1 MTSTRKTLQLAL
13 ALALTAASAPAA
25 QLRPSSD
32 LLLPY
37 FEVDLEPSGM
47 TTLFA
52 VGNAS
57 EKPVEVLA
65 TLRTNWGIAILEVPF
80 TLQPDE
86 IRTVNLRDWLL
97 AGADTGD
104 PTALAA
110 SLEPAHAAAAASGQP
125 SPKDRMYYGSEVR
138 PGRAVGSVTL
148 RIQGEMLDALWGD
161 WFVVDAA
168 GGVARGEVLVDI
180 DRSGAH
186 SALCRRH
193 LLRYLSGGGFAG
205 DTEVIVWRNTGSDGS
220 DTASQPSAN
229 PGGTVEGIRLTAE
242 ASALSE
248 PGRPVESRQIEL
260 LALDRITVAELGLEE
275 SFGALRIETADDVF
289 IAVRHSAENR
299 YSVALQAHCLAS
311 SCEGKKTAL
320 GVDVLL
326 DGQEAGTPRGPLMDS
341 GSPLDWALVIT
352 NKGKLPVSGIEVE
365 GVDAIC
371 PAGELAAGESMACTA
386 TGTALSG
393 QQAVAVEVTG
403 RSSCAEVS
411 AHGTGYYEG
420 VLVDVFP

>member
-1 MTSTRKTLQLAL
+1 MACRLLCRTRMTPTWKTLHLSLAI
-13 ALALTAASAPAA
+13 ALTAGAAPAA

-37 FEVDLEPSGM
+37 FEVDLDPSGM

-65 TLRTNWGIAILEVPF
+65 TLRTNWGIEILDVPF

-86 IRTVNLRDWLL
+86 VRTVNLRDWLRNGGGE
-97 AGADTGD
+97 A
-104 PTALAA
+104 
-110 SLEPAHAAAAASGQP
+110 Q
-125 SPKDRMYYGSEVR
+125 

-148 RIQGEMLDALWGD
+148 RIQGEARDALWGD
-161 WFVVDAA
+161 WFTVDAG

-193 LLRYLSGGGFAG
+193 LLRYLSGGSFAG
-205 DTEVIVWRNTGSDGS
+205 DTELIVWREDAG
-220 DTASQPSAN
+220 A
-229 PGGTVEGIRLTAE
+229 GIRLTAE

-260 LALDRITVAELGLEE
+260 LALDRIAVADLGLEE
-275 SFGALRIETADDVF
+275 SFGTLRIDTADDVF
-289 IAVRHSAENR
+289 IGVRHSAENR
-299 YSVALQAHCLAS
+299 YSVALQAYCVAGP
-311 SCEGKKTAL
+311 CEGKNTAL
-320 GVDVLL
+320 GVEGILL
-326 DGQEAGTPRGPLMDS
+326 GGQDASAPRGPLVDS
-341 GSPLDWALVIT
+341 GSQLDWALLIS
-352 NKGKLPVSGIEVE
+352 NKGQLPVSGIEVQ
-365 GVDAIC
+365 GIDASC
-371 PAGELAAGESMACTA
+371 PASELAAGETMACTA
-386 TGTALSG
+386 IGTALSSP
-393 QQAVAVEVTG
+393 QAVAVEVTG
-403 RSSCAEVS
+403 RSSCAKVS
-411 AHGTGYYEG
+411 AYGTGYYEG

>member
-1 MTSTRKTLQLAL
+1 MTRTRTTLQLAL
-13 ALALTAASAPAA
+13 AIALTAAAAPAA

-37 FEVDLEPSGM
+37 FEVDLDPSGM

-86 IRTVNLRDWLL
+86 IRTVNLRDWLS
-97 AGADTGD
+97 AE
-104 PTALAA
+104 
-110 SLEPAHAAAAASGQP
+110 SLAAASGQP
-125 SPKDRMYYGSEVR
+125 SPRDRMYYGSEVR

-148 RIQGEMLDALWGD
+148 RTRDGRRDALWGD
-161 WFVVDAA
+161 WFAVDAG

-180 DRSGAH
+180 DRSGVH

-193 LLRYLSGGGFAG
+193 VLRYLSGGGFAG
-205 DTEVIVWRNTGSDGS
+205 DTEVIVWRNTGSD
-220 DTASQPSAN
+220 TAGA
-229 PGGTVEGIRLTAE
+229 GIRLTAD

-260 LALDRITVAELGLEE
+260 LALDRITVSELGLEE

-289 IAVRHSAENR
+289 IGVRHSAGN
-299 YSVALQAHCLAS
+299 YSVALQAYCTANP
-311 SCEGKKTAL
+311 CQGRKTAL
-320 GVDVLL
+320 GVEVLL
-326 DGQEAGTPRGPLMDS
+326 DGQDAGSPRGPLVDS
-341 GSPLDWALVIT
+341 GSALDWALVIS
-352 NKGKLPVSGIEVE
+352 NRGQMPVSGIAVM
-365 GVDAIC
+365 GVDASC
-371 PAGELAAGESMACTA
+371 PAGELAAGETMACTA
-386 TGTALSG
+386 TGTALSNL
-393 QQAVAVEVTG
+393 QTVAIEVTG

-411 AHGTGYYEG
+411 AYGTGYYEG

>member
-1 MTSTRKTLQLAL
+1 MKTLQLAL
-13 ALALTAASAPAA
+13 AIALTTASAQAA

-57 EKPVEVLA
+57 ERPVEVLA

-86 IRTVNLRDWLL
+86 IRTVNLRDWLR
-97 AGADTGD
+97 AGGD
-104 PTALAA
+104 PGDASKRTLAV
-110 SLEPAHAAAAASGQP
+110 SPEPAHVAAAASGQR
-125 SPKDRMYYGSEVR
+125 SPKDRMYYASEVR

-148 RIQGEMLDALWGD
+148 RTQGGTLDALWGD
-161 WFVVDAA
+161 WFVVDAG
-168 GGVARGEVLVDI
+168 GGVARGDVLVDI

-186 SALCRRH
+186 SALCRTH

-205 DTEVIVWRNTGSDGS
+205 DTEVIVWRET
-220 DTASQPSAN
+220 TSQPSAS
-229 PGGTVEGIRLTAE
+229 PDGAEAGIRLTAR

-248 PGRPVESRQIEL
+248 PGREVESRQIEL
-260 LALDRITVAELGLEE
+260 LALDRITVADLGLEE

-289 IAVRHSAENR
+289 IGVRHSAENR

-311 SCEGKKTAL
+311 SCQGKKTAL

-326 DGQEAGTPRGPLMDS
+326 DGQEAGVSRGPLVDS
-341 GSPLDWALVIT
+341 GSRLDWALVIS
-352 NKGKLPVSGIEVE
+352 NKGKLPVSGIEIA
-365 GVDAIC
+365 GLDASC
-371 PAGELAAGESMACTA
+371 PADELAAGESMACTA
-386 TGTALSG
+386 TGTAVSG
-393 QQAVAVEVTG
+393 EQAVAVEVTG

-411 AHGTGYYEG
+411 AYATGYYEG

>member
-1 MTSTRKTLQLAL
+1 MTPVRKTLFPAL
-13 ALALTAASAPAA
+13 AIAFIAASAPAA

-57 EKPVEVLA
+57 ERPVEVLA
-65 TLRTNWGIAILEVPF
+65 TVRTNWGIEILDVPF

-86 IRTVNLRDWLL
+86 TRTVNLRDWLTPEKL
-97 AGADTGD
+97 
-104 PTALAA
+104 
-110 SLEPAHAAAAASGQP
+110 AAASGQP
-125 SPKDRMYYGSEVR
+125 AGKDRTYSASAVSS
-138 PGRAVGSVTL
+138 GRAVGSVTL
-148 RIQGEMLDALWGD
+148 RTRGGLRDALWGD
-161 WFVVDAA
+161 WFVVDAQ

-193 LLRYLSGGGFAG
+193 LLRYLSGGGFNG
-205 DTEVIVWRNTGSDGS
+205 DTEVIVWRSTGPNTR
-220 DTASQPSAN
+220 
-229 PGGTVEGIRLTAE
+229 PGTRLSAE

-248 PGRPVESRQIEL
+248 PGLKVESRQIEL
-260 LALDRITVAELGLEE
+260 LALDKITVADLGLAE
-275 SFGALRIETADDVF
+275 SFGALRIETADDVY
-289 IAVRHSAENR
+289 IGVRHSAENR
-299 YSVALQAHCLAS
+299 YSVALQAYCLAG
-311 SCEGKKTAL
+311 SCDDKKTAL
-320 GVDVLL
+320 SVDLQIQ
-326 DGQEAGTPRGPLMDS
+326 GQDAAGPRGPLVDS
-341 GSPLDWALVIT
+341 GSRLDWILTIS
-352 NKGKLPVSGIEVE
+352 NRGHLPVSGIEVQ
-365 GVDAIC
+365 GLDASC

-386 TGTALSG
+386 SGTAVSG
-393 QQAVAVEVTG
+393 TQAVGVEVTG

-411 AHGTGYYEG
+411 AYGTGNYEG

>member
-1 MTSTRKTLQLAL
+1 MWKTLQLAL
-13 ALALTAASAPAA
+13 AIALTAAAAPAA

-32 LLLPY
+32 LLLPW

-86 IRTVNLRDWLL
+86 IRTVNLRDWLHAESL
-97 AGADTGD
+97 A
-104 PTALAA
+104 
-110 SLEPAHAAAAASGQP
+110 EASGQA
-125 SPKDRMYYGSEVR
+125 SPKDKLYYGSEVR

-148 RIQGEMLDALWGD
+148 RIQGEARDALWGD

-168 GGVARGEVLVDI
+168 GGVARGENLVDI

-193 LLRYLSGGGFAG
+193 LLRYLNGGGFAG
-205 DTEVIVWRNTGSDGS
+205 DTEVIVWRETQGM
-220 DTASQPSAN
+220 PSAN
-229 PGGTVEGIRLTAE
+229 PGGTPDGTGIRLTAE
-242 ASALSE
+242 ASVLSE

-260 LALDRITVAELGLEE
+260 QALDKITVADLGLEE

-289 IAVRHSAENR
+289 IGLRHSAENR
-299 YSVALQAHCLAS
+299 YSVALQAYCLAS

-320 GVDVLL
+320 GVDILL
-326 DGQEAGTPRGPLMDS
+326 DGQDAGGPRGPLVDS
-341 GSPLDWALVIT
+341 GSRLDWALVIS
-352 NKGKLPVSGIEVE
+352 NRGKLPVTGIEVK
-365 GVDAIC
+365 GLDASC

-386 TGTALSG
+386 TGTALSSP
-393 QQAVAVEVTG
+393 QTVAVEVIG

-411 AHGTGYYEG
+411 AYGTGYYEG